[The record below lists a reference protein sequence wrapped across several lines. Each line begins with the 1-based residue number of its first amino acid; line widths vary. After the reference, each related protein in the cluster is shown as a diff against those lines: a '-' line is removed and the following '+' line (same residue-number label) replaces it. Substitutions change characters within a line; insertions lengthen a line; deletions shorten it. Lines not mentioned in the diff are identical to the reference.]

1 MLPDTDTAPASHGSM
16 ILQRGISDIRE
27 ENRRLM
33 DTERRQHKEEVQ
45 KIETKLRSERDAF
58 EVR

>member
-1 MLPDTDTAPASHGSM
+1 MV
-16 ILQRGISDIRE
+16 LQRGISDIRE
-27 ENRRLM
+27 ENKRLM
-33 DTERRQHKEEVQ
+33 DTERRHHKEEVQ